1 MIKILEKGSLCHYY
15 RDEPLLDNNGAIADF
30 PATFSCYMF
39 YFPNSASSNLRQKI
53 AGEIENNGTKNGKIR
68 VPLSYL
74 SNIWRTLEMHQLI
87 A

>member
-1 MIKILEKGSLCHYY
+1 MIKILKKGSLCHYY

-30 PATFSCYMF
+30 PASFSCYIF

-53 AGEIENNGTKNGKIR
+53 TGEIENNGTKNGKIR

-74 SNIWRTLEMHQLI
+74 SNIWRTIEMHQLI

>member
-30 PATFSCYMF
+30 PATFSCYIF

-53 AGEIENNGTKNGKIR
+53 AGEIENNGTKIGKIR

>member
-30 PATFSCYMF
+30 PATFSCYIF
-39 YFPNSASSNLRQKI
+39 YFPNSALSNLRQKI